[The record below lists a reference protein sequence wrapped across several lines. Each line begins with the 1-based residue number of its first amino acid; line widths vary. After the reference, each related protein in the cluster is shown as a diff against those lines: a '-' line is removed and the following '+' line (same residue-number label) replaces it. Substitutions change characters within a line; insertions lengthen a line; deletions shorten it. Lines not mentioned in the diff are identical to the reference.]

1 MKSIIYYT
9 IEGTV
14 STKPSTFAETDYK
27 TLMENQK
34 TLAEKFQTMDGFT
47 VEFFEGPVNSNS
59 GCERKCYLKVAQNGQ
74 YFINNQ
80 VQLMND

>member
-1 MKSIIYYT
+1 MKNIIFYT

-14 STKPSTFAETDYK
+14 STKPSAFAESDYK
-27 TLMENQK
+27 ALVENQK

-59 GCERKCYLKVAQNGQ
+59 ACERKCNLKVADNGE
-74 YFINNQ
+74 YFIHNLI
-80 VQLMND
+80 QLMND